1 MNFISYKYAT
11 EKQLSSFFYYPKK
24 IKKIIDVFTNYYED
38 NFDIQLDVNSGKFSL
53 LIRFPEVNIVNL
65 DRQTNWTTNNLFV
78 CIPISATVVIDS
90 SFYILKTSFT
100 VNELLNNF
108 AHSHGNCRY
117 AGQFVKKINN
127 ETLYTE
133 TIRDIRYISGVDYT
147 QYNYC
152 LGADSQILTPISN
165 INELEVN
172 NEDFEGYIEL
182 LIGAI
187 NIYIRIEN
195 TDGVWIPISNM
206 LNFKVNDDIIKINY
220 EDDTFVQSLIADIN
234 DYRKKD
240 LGNNIPYIL
249 KNFVK
254 SIDYDG
260 EKFYVK
266 EFDEDNLLSFLLE
279 NYSLHHLTMI
289 NSEYWLINV
298 KNNERRN
305 NVKNLIANINGINKN
320 YLLNTGL
327 YFNNEFIP
335 LELKIDI
342 NIEDEDKSK
351 YKKVVQPNYMSVI
364 TELCN
369 TYINNKISIL
379 YS

>member
-100 VNELLNNF
+100 VNELLNDF
-108 AHSHGNCRY
+108 AHSHGNSRY

-133 TIRDIRYISGVDYT
+133 TIRDIRYISGDDYT

-195 TDGVWIPISNM
+195 TDGVWRPISNM
-206 LNFKVNDDIIKINY
+206 LNFKVNDDIRKINY
-220 EDDTFVQSLIADIN
+220 EDHTFVQSLIADIN

-279 NYSLHHLTMI
+279 SYSLHRLTMI
-289 NSEYWLINV
+289 NSEYWLISV

-305 NVKNLIANINGINKN
+305 NAKNLIANINGINKN

-342 NIEDEDKSK
+342 NIEDEDKSE

-364 TELCN
+364 RELCN